1 LVDDDSETRGAD
13 EQPLEASVYVDPDA
27 VAGAGPLPF
36 TGTSAEPAEQT
47 WDGHLTHLRVL
58 GESSPDAAICPF
70 LRATTDGGLGP
81 PIEMPDPA
89 NRCTAV
95 GEPTPQSGRQQ
106 ELVCLTRGHSNCPR
120 YLRGALVV
128 GEPTAAPVV
137 RSGPSLAI
145 VGAALVLA
153 IAASMSIGFLLVR
166 GGFDLSLASP
176 LPSQLAVAVATPGPT
191 TFSLRPTPTPTL
203 TPSPSL
209 PPPSPSPS
217 LPPPS
222 PSPAITPTP
231 TPNPTP
237 KPTPRPTPR
246 PTTAP
251 VSNRYQFLTK
261 CPSTPNCWI
270 YTVRRGDNLRSIVNW
285 FGVSYNTVL
294 RMNPWIHDPTQIR
307 AGDKIRIPKPTR

>member
-1 LVDDDSETRGAD
+1 LVDDDSETPGAD
-13 EQPLEASVYVDPDA
+13 ELPLEAHVDADPDA
-27 VAGAGPLPF
+27 AIDAAPF
-36 TGTSAEPAEQT
+36 AFATTSNEPVETT
-47 WDGHLTHLRVL
+47 WDGQLTHLRVL
-58 GESSPDAAICPF
+58 GESSPNAAICPF
-70 LRATTDGGLGP
+70 LRATAEGGLGP
-81 PIEMPDPA
+81 PIEMADPS

-128 GEPTAAPVV
+128 GEPVAAPVV
-137 RSGPSLAI
+137 RAGPSVAV

-166 GGFDLSLASP
+166 GGFDLTLASP
-176 LPSQLAVAVATPGPT
+176 LPSQLAVVAPTPGPT
-191 TFSLRPTPTPTL
+191 TFSLAPTPTPL
-203 TPSPSL
+203 PSPSPSASP
-209 PPPSPSPS
+209 PPPSPSPVVT
-217 LPPPS
+217 
-222 PSPAITPTP
+222 PAPTP
-231 TPNPTP
+231 KPTPKSTP

-261 CPSTPNCWI
+261 CPSTSNCWI

-294 RMNPWIHDPTQIR
+294 RMNPWIHDPAQIR
-307 AGDKIRIPKPTR
+307 AGDKIRIPTPTR

>member
-1 LVDDDSETRGAD
+1 LVDDESQTPDAD
-13 EQPLEASVYVDPDA
+13 DQPLEAYIDVDPDA
-27 VAGAGPLPF
+27 APHAAPLTFAP
-36 TGTSAEPAEQT
+36 TPDAPADQS
-47 WDGHLTHLRVL
+47 WDGRLTHLRVL
-58 GESSPDAAICPF
+58 GESSPNSAICPF
-70 LRATTDGGLGP
+70 LRATTDDGLGP
-81 PIEMPDPA
+81 PIEIPDPS

-128 GEPTAAPVV
+128 GEPIATPVM
-137 RSGPSLAI
+137 RAGPSVAI

-166 GGFDLSLASP
+166 GGFDLSLASAP
-176 LPSQLAVAVATPGPT
+176 PSELAVAVATPGPT
-191 TFSLRPTPTPTL
+191 TFSLGPTPTPGP
-203 TPSPSL
+203 TPSPSASPSL
-209 PPPSPSPS
+209 PPPSPSPVVT
-217 LPPPS
+217 
-222 PSPAITPTP
+222 PAPTP
-231 TPNPTP
+231 KPTP

-307 AGDKIRIPKPTR
+307 AGDKIRMPRPTR

>member
-1 LVDDDSETRGAD
+1 MDDESETPGAD
-13 EQPLEASVYVDPDA
+13 EQPLEARVDADPDA
-27 VAGAGPLPF
+27 PADAAPF
-36 TGTSAEPAEQT
+36 AFAATSAEPVDTT
-47 WDGHLTHLRVL
+47 WDGQLTHLRVI
-58 GESSPDAAICPF
+58 GESSPNAAICPF
-70 LRATTDGGLGP
+70 LRATADGGLGP
-81 PIEMPDPA
+81 PIEMPDPN

-106 ELVCLTRGHSNCPR
+106 ELVCLTRGHSNSPR
-120 YLRGALVV
+120 YLRGALVG
-128 GEPTAAPVV
+128 GEPPAAPVL
-137 RSGPSLAI
+137 RAGPSVAV

-166 GGFDLSLASP
+166 GGFDLTLASP
-176 LPSQLAVAVATPGPT
+176 LPSQLAVVAATPGPT
-191 TFSLRPTPTPTL
+191 TFSLGPAPTPR
-203 TPSPSL
+203 PSPSPL
-209 PPPSPSPS
+209 PSPSASPSPSPS
-217 LPPPS
+217 PLVTPPP
-222 PSPAITPTP
+222 TPK
-231 TPNPTP
+231 PTP

-294 RMNPWIHDPTQIR
+294 RMNPWIHDPAQIR
-307 AGDKIRIPKPTR
+307 AGDKIRIPTPTR